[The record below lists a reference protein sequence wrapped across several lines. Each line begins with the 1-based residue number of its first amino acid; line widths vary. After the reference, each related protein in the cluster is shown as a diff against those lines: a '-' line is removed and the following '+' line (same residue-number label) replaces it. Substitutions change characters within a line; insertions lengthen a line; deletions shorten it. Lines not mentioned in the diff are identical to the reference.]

1 MQTPSLIRAAL
12 LGTLIV
18 TLTGCGDSKP
28 AAPASAP
35 PPTVSVNAGPGA
47 PTTSTTS
54 TASTTGTTSTTG
66 TASTTSTTSTGSTTG
81 TTGTSEAA
89 VVLTDGD
96 SSASSAAT
104 SSAVKLE
111 AVLITKTV
119 CPYCDEI
126 KAGGWR
132 AQREK
137 NGGKVTFREVNID
150 YDKAAAEAVGWNS
163 SVNVPAFYF
172 LKAGKASTDL
182 HFIGADSTKLD
193 SSVTKLMELGGVK

>member
-18 TLTGCGDSKP
+18 TLTGCGDNKP
-28 AAPASAP
+28 AASPAAP

-47 PTTSTTS
+47 PSNSTTS
-54 TASTTGTTSTTG
+54 TLSTTPTSSTTGSQ
-66 TASTTSTTSTGSTTG
+66 STTSTGNSTG
-81 TTGTSEAA
+81 TTGAA
-89 VVLTDGD
+89 EKPVTLTDGD
-96 SSASSAAT
+96 SSSTSAQTSSAA
-104 SSAVKLE
+104 KLE

-137 NGGKVTFREVNID
+137 NGGKVTFREINID

-172 LKAGKASTDL
+172 LKDGKASTDL
-182 HFIGADSTKLD
+182 HFVGGDAPKLD
-193 SSVTKLMELGGVK
+193 SSVTKLIALGAVK